1 MPDSPGEHPA
11 NLFVGERLRRA
22 RKMAGY
28 SIMQA
33 ARKSGFNYKTMERI
47 ELGRSHITIPKLW
60 LFAHL
65 YGVRP
70 EYFLR
75 GMKVDEKYID
85 TPRNKRF
92 DTVFREHNVK
102 LIEDLGDIDEDLRVS
117 IRRTITILA
126 EDARRKAGPKK
137 GRPKGQGRKAQFRKF
152 LAPERGPSVRAKS
165 DYGTKGLDDDLGGL
179 PPEWD
184 PVSGEPKD

>member
-1 MPDSPGEHPA
+1 MAESPKEHPA
-11 NLFVGERLRRA
+11 NIFVGERLRRA

-28 SIMQA
+28 TITQA
-33 ARKSGFNYKTMERI
+33 ARAAGYNYKTMERV
-47 ELGRSHITIPKLW
+47 EVGASHITARKLW
-60 LFAHL
+60 FFAHL

-75 GMKVDEKYID
+75 GMPVDEKYID
-85 TPRNKRF
+85 THRNKRF
-92 DTVFREHNVK
+92 DAVFREHNVR
-102 LIEDLGDIDEDLRVS
+102 LIEDLGDIDDDLRQS

-126 EDARRKAGPKK
+126 EEARRKAGPKR

-152 LAPERGPSVRAKS
+152 LAPEGGPSVRAKS
-165 DYGTKGLDDDLGGL
+165 DYGTPGLEDDMGGL

-184 PVSGEPKD
+184 PLSGEPKD

>member
-1 MPDSPGEHPA
+1 MPDGPGDHPA
-11 NLFVGERLRRA
+11 NVFVGERLRRA
-22 RKMAGY
+22 RRMAGY
-28 SIMQA
+28 NMTAA
-33 ARKSGFNYKTMERI
+33 ARKAGYNVKTLERI
-47 ELGRSHITIPKLW
+47 ELGRSHITAPKLW
-60 LFAHL
+60 LFAHI

-70 EYFLR
+70 EYFFR
-75 GMKVDEKYID
+75 GMRIDEKFID

-92 DTVFREHNVK
+92 DAVFRQQNVK
-102 LIEDLGDIDEDLRVS
+102 LIEDLGDIDEDLRAS
-117 IRRTITILA
+117 IRRMITTLA
-126 EDARRKAGPKK
+126 EEARRKAGPRR

-165 DYGTKGLDDDLGGL
+165 DYGSKGDEDDLGGL